1 MVIPFNIY
9 YTQQKKY
16 FGGGPSGAGGAP
28 TIFKEEGDLM
38 RFSGGLGVGI
48 PKVVRFG

>member
-1 MVIPFNIY
+1 MVIPYITYSNPLS
-9 YTQQKKY
+9 Y

-38 RFSGGLGVGI
+38 RFSGGLEVGL

>member
-1 MVIPFNIY
+1 MSDLAENHILAADRAP
-9 YTQQKKY
+9 
-16 FGGGPSGAGGAP
+16 GAP

-38 RFSGGLGVGI
+38 RFSGGLEVGL